1 MLAPCG
7 NLNINILSS
16 NIKTVEFDNVEVYQ
30 TRPHNNLK
38 TNLNLVL
45 NKIEDQIGVIFFSP
59 SGFCAFLD
67 LIPKQLF
74 QKMHVSIKTVDVIF
88 VSNLCNT

>member
-16 NIKTVEFDNVEVYQ
+16 NIKNVEFDNIEVYQ

-45 NKIEDQIGVIFFSP
+45 NEIEDQIGVIFFSP
-59 SGFCAFLD
+59 SGFYALLD

-74 QKMHVSIKTVDVIF
+74 HKMHVSI
-88 VSNLCNT
+88 